1 MTVKEKLKN
10 NFQEFLDNFLKAL
23 NRPEMSVLPGQL
35 AFFYVLSLVPTLTL
49 ITYSASVLN
58 VSTDMFYNFLAKA
71 FSSDVA
77 SLLLSSSSSAS
88 GFGFFIAI
96 CIGYYIASNGAS
108 SVIITSNTI
117 YGIKDKGFIHRRV
130 KALLMTFVLILL
142 FIFMLIVPVFGN
154 KIIELFTYASF
165 YPSITNNIIHIIEVI
180 QGPLTWLI
188 MYLFINII
196 YTMGLN
202 KNVKR
207 RSVRYGAIFTSV
219 GWIIMT
225 YFYSFYVTHYA
236 NYSALYGS
244 LANIVVLMIWFY
256 FLALIFT
263 IGIAMNFS
271 KEKEE
276 LEKTGKLKRKR

>member
-1 MTVKEKLKN
+1 MIVKEKLKN
-10 NFQEFLDNFLKAL
+10 NFQEFLDNFKTALK
-23 NRPEMSVLPGQL
+23 RPEMSVLPGQL

-49 ITYSASVLN
+49 ITYTASMLN

-71 FSSDVA
+71 FSDDVA
-77 SLLLSSSSSAS
+77 NLLLSSSSSAS

-142 FIFMLIVPVFGN
+142 FIFMLTVPVFGN
-154 KIIELFTYASF
+154 KIIELLTYVNF
-165 YPSITNNIIHIIEVI
+165 YPSLTKDIIHIIEVI
-180 QGPLTWLI
+180 QGPLTWII
-188 MYLFINII
+188 MYLFIKII

-202 KNVKR
+202 KNVKGKN
-207 RSVRYGAIFTSV
+207 VRYGAIFTSI

-225 YFYSFYVTHYA
+225 SFYSYYVTHYA

-244 LANIVVLMIWFY
+244 
-256 FLALIFT
+256 
-263 IGIAMNFS
+263 
-271 KEKEE
+271 
-276 LEKTGKLKRKR
+276 